1 MGGFGESEAGLVGLI
16 RRSKLLKPSILVGV
30 VILAAIISAGILAPE
45 FRSAEIKAADQ
56 AREEAALAARLL
68 HRYDY
73 RLGQLARRADPK
85 NLQDADFDTL
95 IEMSMRDPVSRKER
109 PVRDLLQEYNKKNA
123 PLLDQMK
130 RDAENAGL
138 PAPVV
143 ELPAVSAAGLKQA
156 LSQYEGALK
165 NNADLLKQAAQHA
178 KSARTGNIVGAA
190 QISGMAE
197 YTRAAALLAEARILR
212 QEQQLWQARL
222 LLLGGQWG
230 AYQADEDYL
239 AGLDVVDILAA
250 LRQDLDEIRQLHTEA
265 ASAASTLATIVA
277 GRTQE
282 LAEVE
287 QELRQ
292 GQEDLFA
299 LERQGFIA
307 GDDESFQ
314 AYRDRYLELSNHLR
328 EREEREQLLRLG
340 GRANARFDGDD
351 LETATVTGGDEVV
364 GLEVLQPRLAAVEDK
379 AGRLANAVAVLEGH
393 IEFVGHMGQAAR
405 EGQDRYTGLQELL
418 DAEQKETQP
427 RVMDLDQEAS
437 EKEAEAL
444 KAAREAVSAYRD
456 SQQVIDKWVREAR
469 EVQSNKDTE
478 RKNTR
483 LNMIV
488 GDKYFPQI
496 GSSAEAAALVLIGR
510 IHAQRIEANQ
520 SLIDDMNIFVELRP
534 GTEFIADQFVEKIAA
549 SRADALD
556 KLSKAGE
563 IYKKLISQA
572 PVTTKWIAQA
582 GQATVLHLLARIDQ
596 LGAKMYLASALG
608 LAQEAT
614 QGREHSPYLQKHVL
628 FRDHLRKQVVPGTM
642 EPEPPADEDDSQDD
656 MFDDEEPANGDG

>member
-1 MGGFGESEAGLVGLI
+1 M
-16 RRSKLLKPSILVGV
+16 KPSILVGV
-30 VILAAIISAGILAPE
+30 VILAAILSAGILAPE
-45 FRSAEIKAADQ
+45 FRSAENKAADQ

-73 RLGQLARRADPK
+73 RLEQLARQADPK
-85 NLQDADFDTL
+85 NLKDADFDAL
-95 IEMSMRDPVSRKER
+95 IDISVSDPISREEHQ
-109 PVRDLLQEYNKKNA
+109 VRDLLHEYNKKNSV
-123 PLLDQMK
+123 LLNQMK
-130 RDAENAGL
+130 RVAEKAGL

-143 ELPAVSAAGLKQA
+143 ELPAVSAGGLKQA
-156 LSQYEGALK
+156 LSRYEGDLK
-165 NNADLLKQAAQHA
+165 SNADLLKQAAQHA

-190 QISGMAE
+190 QSYGVAE
-197 YTRAAALLAEARILR
+197 YTRAVALLAEARALR
-212 QEQQLWQARL
+212 QKQQLLQARL

-250 LRQDLDEIRQLHTEA
+250 LHQDLDEVRQLHTEA
-265 ASAASTLATIVA
+265 ASAATALATAVA

-292 GQEDLFA
+292 DREDLFA

-328 EREEREQLLRLG
+328 EREEREQYLRLG
-340 GRANARFDGDD
+340 GRVNARFDGDN
-351 LETATVTGGDEVV
+351 LETATVEGGDEVV
-364 GLEVLQPRLAAVEDK
+364 GLEVLQPRLAAAEDK
-379 AGRLANAVAVLEGH
+379 AARLANAVAVLEGH
-393 IEFVGHMGQAAR
+393 IDFVEQMGQAAR
-405 EGQDRYTGLQELL
+405 DGQDRYTGLRDLL
-418 DAEQKETQP
+418 DTEQKETLP
-427 RVMDLDQEAS
+427 RVLDLAQEAS

-444 KAAREAVSAYRD
+444 KAAREAVSAYHS
-456 SQQVIDKWVREAR
+456 SQEATNKWVREAR
-469 EVQSNKDTE
+469 EIQSKKDTE
-478 RKNTR
+478 RKNPR
-483 LNMIV
+483 LNMIA

-496 GSSAEAAALVLIGR
+496 GSSAEAAALVLIGH

-534 GTEFIADQFVEKIAA
+534 GTEFLVADQFAEEITA
-549 SRADALD
+549 SREDALE
-556 KLSKAGE
+556 KLTSAGE
-563 IYKKLISQA
+563 IYEKLISQA

-582 GQATVLHLLARIDQ
+582 GQATVLHMLARIDQ
-596 LGAKMYLASALG
+596 LGAEMYLASALG

-614 QGREHSPYLQKHVL
+614 QGREHSPYLQKHVM
-628 FRDHLRKQVVPGTM
+628 FRDHLRKQTAGGAM
-642 EPEPPADEDDSQDD
+642 DSQPPTDEGDSPDD
-656 MFDDEEPANGDG
+656 MFDDEEPADGDG